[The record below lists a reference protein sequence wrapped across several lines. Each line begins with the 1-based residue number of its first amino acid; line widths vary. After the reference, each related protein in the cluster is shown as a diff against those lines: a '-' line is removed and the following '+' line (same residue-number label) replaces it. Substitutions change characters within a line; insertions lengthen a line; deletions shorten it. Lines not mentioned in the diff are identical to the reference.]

1 MAVAA
6 AAAIDAEPYNPNPLL
21 VIDKHSND
29 KLTRFKTDEVTFSAG
44 FVVPNDF
51 NQIWPDLELN

>member
-29 KLTRFKTDEVTFSAG
+29 KLTRFKTDEVTNKQFQTISIKFCLA
-44 FVVPNDF
+44 
-51 NQIWPDLELN
+51 